1 MVSTPPEERRGCHN
15 RIKNVK
21 RDKREHV
28 HVSFIEGV
36 LVRTHTFERPE

>member
-15 RIKNVK
+15 RIKNV
-21 RDKREHV
+21 KREHV